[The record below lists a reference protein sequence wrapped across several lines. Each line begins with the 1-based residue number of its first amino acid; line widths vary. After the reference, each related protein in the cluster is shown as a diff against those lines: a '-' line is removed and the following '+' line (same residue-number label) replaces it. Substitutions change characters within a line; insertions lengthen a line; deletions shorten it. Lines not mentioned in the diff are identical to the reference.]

1 MANPHDL
8 DDYRLPNLQIL
19 AAPDRF
25 AELDTI
31 LDKASRKGVAAPLP
45 GSIQEVRSKEL
56 LESRI
61 CTIRTRLWL
70 LGYLRFDNRH
80 PEIDDLL
87 KDAITQFQKEAE
99 LVQDGWVGQQTWTAL
114 QELVSFEHPSN
125 LRTWFKGNQIK
136 PALLRAIKLRLFV
149 LGFLPS
155 KQVQDSNKLPK
166 ALEKFVL
173 IARILKLHDQPLP
186 PDVVFDTINVLFDQD
201 GIAAQL
207 GQTGENFMRHRP
219 ADIREIDARRVI
231 RKFIICC
238 AKIELWLFG
247 YDIRLDGTA
256 KYKIPLGIER
266 LTYMPASY
274 PLFHALN
281 AFWQENGMSRGD
293 ALHQAT
299 RITGFFF
306 GTLLRIQQQGD
317 RIADSNQS
325 EKLYDMLAK
334 EKKEVL
340 NQIWEHIKAIGS
352 RIWDGIK
359 RVWHWF
365 KSMLQKIVKKTETWV
380 KNAARLAYQ
389 YALNAFPIV
398 KRMVQITKEAVSF
411 LFHKTLPDS
420 DIGHIV
426 INRNRNYDFRM
437 YLNPERNYQ
446 RVKIILTNFLQKA
459 YGFSIGMRVLGLMV
473 NALITVGKGVALAG
487 GWFGLILALLK
498 IYARLREL
506 EAILQKKHAFDTVV

>member
-1 MANPHDL
+1 M
-8 DDYRLPNLQIL
+8 
-19 AAPDRF
+19 
-25 AELDTI
+25 
-31 LDKASRKGVAAPLP
+31 P
-45 GSIQEVRSKEL
+45 GSKQEVRSKEL

-61 CTIRTRLWL
+61 CTIRTRLYL
-70 LGYLRFDNRH
+70 LGYLKRDNHR
-80 PEIDDLL
+80 PEIDDML
-87 KDAITQFQKEAE
+87 KDAIYQFQKEAE

-166 ALEKFVL
+166 ALEKFVS
-173 IARILKLHDQPLP
+173 IARILRLHDQPLS
-186 PDVVFDTINVLFDQD
+186 PDVIFDTINVLFDQD

-219 ADIREIDARRVI
+219 ADIPEKDARRVI

-238 AKIELWLFG
+238 AKIELWLLG
-247 YDIRLDGTA
+247 YDIHLDGTA

-266 LTYMPASY
+266 LTYMPATY
-274 PLFHALN
+274 PLFHALYI
-281 AFWQENGMSRGD
+281 FWQENGIRRSD

-299 RITGFFF
+299 RITGLFF

-317 RIADSNQS
+317 SIADPNHSQ
-325 EKLYDMLAK
+325 KLYDMLVK
-334 EKKEVL
+334 ESREVL

-352 RIWDGIK
+352 RIWDGIN
-359 RVWHWF
+359 RVWRWF
-365 KSMLQKIVKKTETWV
+365 KSMLQKIVKKAETWV

-398 KRMVQITKEAVSF
+398 KRMVQVTKEAVSF

-426 INRNRNYDFRM
+426 INRNRNYDYRM
-437 YLNPERNYQ
+437 YLNPERSSQ
-446 RVKIILTNFLQKA
+446 RVKIILTNFRHKA
-459 YGFSIGMRVLGLMV
+459 YDFSIGMHGLGLMV

-498 IYARLREL
+498 IYARLKEL
-506 EAILQKKHAFDTVV
+506 VAVLQKTHAFHTVV